1 MTRSDSPQPANASTD
16 SDATA
21 PPNAGESDRRGL
33 AYILLLVTMTLW
45 ASAFPGIKFVL
56 RQIDPYALA
65 MLRLSFAS
73 VALMVAAW
81 WMEAPLPRREDLP
94 WFFATGFLGFAAYHS
109 LLNFGL
115 SFEDVSAG
123 QGSFIIS
130 TIPIWTTILAWQFLD
145 EVITI
150 RTWLALALGLGGVGV
165 ISIDPDTLTFS
176 LGSPIIIAAATS
188 AAANIVL
195 QKQLLE
201 RYSAL
206 HVSIYATILGTI
218 PLIAYLPVSISDVT
232 ALSGS
237 GWLVVAYLGLVPIAL
252 GYFLN
257 AVSLSILPANRS
269 SQFLLLIPPITTLI
283 AWLTLGETPSPQL
296 YIGGPMILAG
306 VLLGQLERQ
315 T

>member
-1 MTRSDSPQPANASTD
+1 MTSHDDADPTGEPRTPETD
-16 SDATA
+16 
-21 PPNAGESDRRGL
+21 DRRGL
-33 AYILLLVTMTLW
+33 AYGLLLATMTIW

-65 MLRLSFAS
+65 MLRLMFAS
-73 VALMVAAW
+73 TALGIAAW
-81 WMEAPLPRREDLP
+81 WMEAPLPKKRDVPAL
-94 WFFATGFLGFAAYHS
+94 FATGFLGFAAYHS

-115 SFEDVSAG
+115 SFDDVSAG

-130 TIPIWTTILAWQFLD
+130 TVPIWTTLLAWQFLR
-145 EVITI
+145 EVITL
-150 RTWLALALGLGGVGV
+150 RTWLALALGLGGVGL
-165 ISIDPDTLTFS
+165 ISLDPDSLALS
-176 LGSPIIIAAATS
+176 LGSPIILVAAMS
-188 AAANIVL
+188 AASNIVI

-218 PLIAYLPVSISDVT
+218 PLLAFLPFSIEDIA
-232 ALSGS
+232 ALDAA
-237 GWLVVAYLGLVPIAL
+237 GWSVVAYLGLVPIAL

-257 AVSLSILPANRS
+257 ATALSILPANRT
-269 SQFLLLIPPITTLI
+269 SQFLLLIPPMATLI
-283 AWLTLGETPSPQL
+283 AWLTLGEIPSTQL
-296 YIGGPMILAG
+296 YIGGPMILGG

>member
-1 MTRSDSPQPANASTD
+1 MPGSEDPYRAPGETSTPD
-16 SDATA
+16 PTD
-21 PPNAGESDRRGL
+21 GDRRGL
-33 AYILLLVTMTLW
+33 AYVLLIVTMTIW

-65 MLRLSFAS
+65 MLRLAFAS
-73 VALMVAAW
+73 AGLGIAAW
-81 WMEAPLPRREDLP
+81 WMSAPLPDTEDLP
-94 WFFATGFLGFAAYHS
+94 ALLATGFLGFAVYHS

-115 SFEDVSAG
+115 SFDDVSAG

-130 TIPIWTTILAWQFLD
+130 TIPIWTTLLAWQFLH
-145 EVITI
+145 EVITV

-165 ISIDPDTLTFS
+165 ISLDPDTLS
-176 LGSPIIIAAATS
+176 LSVGSPIIICAAMS

-201 RYSAL
+201 KYSAI
-206 HVSIYATILGTI
+206 HVSIYATIFGTI
-218 PLIAYLPVSISDVT
+218 PLLAYLPVSISDIA
-232 ALSGS
+232 ALNAS
-237 GWLVVAYLGLVPIAL
+237 GWAVVAYLGLVPIAL

-269 SQFLLLIPPITTLI
+269 SQFLLLVPPIATLI
-283 AWLTLGETPSPQL
+283 AWLTLGETPSTQL
-296 YIGGPMILAG
+296 YFGGPMILAG